1 MKSTRLKH
9 SILGVSALALALTAT
24 LGGAPRVSAQQV
36 NFVERGQRDYHTV
49 EDGDTLYDLSGR
61 YLRDVY
67 EWPKLWSYNPHI
79 TNPHWIYPGDIVYLR
94 AAGEG
99 PARATGPTVVSSSSN
114 GATQLHMAVGGF
126 IEHEELKYVGRIV
139 ASPKQAT
146 MLAEHDTVWVG
157 FGDDA
162 YTADEKEDTDAED
175 RAPMKST
182 EREIKAG
189 DTFAIVRPVGTITDK
204 EDEDNVLGHK
214 YVVLGALTMTEMSKK
229 HLHTAEINQSWF
241 EIERGDLLVP
251 YEQQLKNAQLIQA
264 DRDMVAEIVDT
275 LQPITHLGEMHYVYV
290 NKGADDGVR
299 SGNRFYVFQK
309 REGLQKIEDKAKDEI
324 PWERVGQVLLID
336 VRKNYS
342 MAVVIDS
349 KRELLL
355 GDRLEMY
362 EGY

>member
-9 SILGVSALALALTAT
+9 SILGASALALT
-24 LGGAPRVSAQQV
+24 LFASLGSAPDSFAQQV

-49 EDGDTLYDLSGR
+49 ERGDTLYDLAGR

-67 EWPKLWSYNPHI
+67 EWPRLWSYNPHI

-94 AAGEG
+94 EAGEG

-114 GATQLHMAVGGF
+114 GRTQLHLAVGGF

-157 FGDDA
+157 FGDKA
-162 YTADEKEDTDAED
+162 YTAKEQEDSKPED
-175 RAPMKST
+175 RSPMKST
-182 EREIKAG
+182 EREVQRG
-189 DTFAIVRPVGTITDK
+189 DTFAIVRPVGKVTDK
-204 EDEDNVLGHK
+204 EDEDKVLVHK
-214 YVVLGALTMTEMSKK
+214 YVVLGSLTMTEISEKY
-229 HLHTAEINQSWF
+229 LHTAEIKQSWY

-251 YEQQLKNAQLIQA
+251 YEQQIKNAQLIQA
-264 DRDMVAEIVDT
+264 DRNMVAEIVDT
-275 LQPITHLGEMHYVYV
+275 FEPLTHLGEMHYVYV
-290 NKGADDGVR
+290 NKGADDSVR
-299 SGNRFYVFQK
+299 AGNRFYVFQK
-309 REGLQKIEDKAKDEI
+309 REGLQNIEATADDEI
-324 PWERVGQVLLID
+324 PWERVGQVMLID

-342 MAVVIDS
+342 MGIVIDS
-349 KRELLL
+349 KRELLV